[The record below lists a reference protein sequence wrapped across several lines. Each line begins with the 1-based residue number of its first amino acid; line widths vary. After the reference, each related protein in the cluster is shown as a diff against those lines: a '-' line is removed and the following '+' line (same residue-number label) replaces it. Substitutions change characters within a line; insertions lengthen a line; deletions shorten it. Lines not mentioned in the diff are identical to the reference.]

1 MVAYPVVAYFAA
13 APVATRE
20 LGETFCTA
28 LFRSN
33 GTDIEGDLRNF
44 FAIRGAGTL
53 DDNQAS
59 GSRQIGLQRLEAVN
73 AYPALVEASECDIDL
88 FGVGKKG
95 VPSSA
100 ARWAF

>member
-1 MVAYPVVAYFAA
+1 MVANPVVAYFAA
-13 APVATRE
+13 APVPTRE

-33 GTDIEGDLRNF
+33 GTDVEGDLQGF
-44 FAIRGAGTL
+44 FGIGGAATL
-53 DDNQAS
+53 NNDQAS

-73 AYPALVEASECDIDL
+73 AYPALVEASVCDVYF

-100 ARWAF
+100 VRRAL

>member
-1 MVAYPVVAYFAA
+1 MVTDPVIAYFAA
-13 APVATRE
+13 APVATCE

-33 GTDIEGDLRNF
+33 GTDEEGHLWDF
-44 FAIRGAGTL
+44 FGIGGAGTL
-53 DDNQAS
+53 DDDQAS
-59 GSRQIGLQRLEAVN
+59 GCGQIGLQRLERVH
-73 AYPALVEASECDIDL
+73 AYPTLIEASVCDVYL

-100 ARWAF
+100 ARRAL